1 MKCVDSDAVGKGIMT
16 EVFVWYGIKEE
27 YFTDLLRDVFERWR
41 DFKYEKKNS

>member
-1 MKCVDSDAVGKGIMT
+1 MSIATPSERESCLKSS
-16 EVFVWYGIKEE
+16 YGIKEE